1 MKTVAVVVFADLLLV
16 TLAVVESD
24 AFGGALPPQRPKGK
38 RGLWEKIRHQGH
50 SYSLSPFL
58 INVDRLS

>member
-1 MKTVAVVVFADLLLV
+1 MKTVAVVVFAALLLA

-38 RGLWEKIRHQGH
+38 RGLG
-50 SYSLSPFL
+50 
-58 INVDRLS
+58 